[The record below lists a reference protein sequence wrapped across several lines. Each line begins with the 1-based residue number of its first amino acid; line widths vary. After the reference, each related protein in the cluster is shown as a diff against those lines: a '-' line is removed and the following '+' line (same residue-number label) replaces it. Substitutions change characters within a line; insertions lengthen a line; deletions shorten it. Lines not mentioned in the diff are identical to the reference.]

1 VQAALE
7 PVINFEKLPMLFEC
21 FKSEQNAPFLA
32 MGGSDGVSKLIT
44 GVSKELRRI
53 MSLTGCSNLET
64 IGSELIWD

>member
-1 VQAALE
+1 
-7 PVINFEKLPMLFEC
+7 MLFEC